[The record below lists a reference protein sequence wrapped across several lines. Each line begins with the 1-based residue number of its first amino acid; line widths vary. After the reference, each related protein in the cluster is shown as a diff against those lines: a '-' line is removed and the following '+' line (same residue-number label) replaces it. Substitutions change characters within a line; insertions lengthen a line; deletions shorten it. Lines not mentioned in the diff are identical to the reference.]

1 MTKKKKPKGSSASGS
16 PSASASSES
25 SRSQS
30 SAPTSSD
37 LAVEVTSDPTDLVLP
52 GVSSLAK
59 TKSQSVVEN
68 GAVTA
73 TNFDGAF
80 EIPSSDHDGAVTA
93 TNVDGDLESPV
104 SELLGAVTVTNVDG
118 ALETLVSETSGAVTA
133 TIVDG
138 TIETPASEPSGVVT
152 ATNVDGAHVISASE
166 PSGAVT
172 ATLEEGEFV
181 PPVSVTPA
189 TPQTVPVDK
198 TQTAKLAANHWRQFV
213 KTTSQKLD
221 PVGTP
226 FTLESG
232 EACIKIPNSV
242 IEKNKKSWDS
252 FILGQFYEE
261 PPARGAVH
269 NIVNGIW
276 SKQKRD
282 ISVSKMEGHAFLF
295 RVPCPHARRRIL
307 RQCLWQIDGQTM
319 FVAKW
324 APGVQAE
331 KPELTTVPVW
341 LDFTGVPLQF
351 FNRDAL
357 KEIAG
362 LVGHPICLHPSTE
375 NLTNIEVA
383 KVYTVIDPRK
393 PLPEA
398 VNAQFENGEVVRI
411 QVSSPWLPSLCG
423 HCLKVGHTVSKCPN
437 APPKCSVCGSVKH
450 SAEECTRLRT
460 GLRKDK
466 APIANE
472 LPIVDI
478 PPPSQANPVRT
489 RAPTEHAQPHRSGG
503 KLNSSKSNSGHSMK
517 HQSSNGSAL
526 PSAQKSLIFV
536 DLNATGLS
544 SSRNSTQGTDT
555 DLDSGLES
563 SSADE
568 DDPTKKADRFIE
580 VMSRKMK
587 KSQRSLRKAG
597 ARGSLNL

>member
-1 MTKKKKPKGSSASGS
+1 
-16 PSASASSES
+16 
-25 SRSQS
+25 
-30 SAPTSSD
+30 
-37 LAVEVTSDPTDLVLP
+37 
-52 GVSSLAK
+52 
-59 TKSQSVVEN
+59 
-68 GAVTA
+68 
-73 TNFDGAF
+73 
-80 EIPSSDHDGAVTA
+80 
-93 TNVDGDLESPV
+93 
-104 SELLGAVTVTNVDG
+104 
-118 ALETLVSETSGAVTA
+118 
-133 TIVDG
+133 
-138 TIETPASEPSGVVT
+138 
-152 ATNVDGAHVISASE
+152 
-166 PSGAVT
+166 
-172 ATLEEGEFV
+172 
-181 PPVSVTPA
+181 
-189 TPQTVPVDK
+189 
-198 TQTAKLAANHWRQFV
+198 
-213 KTTSQKLD
+213 
-221 PVGTP
+221 
-226 FTLESG
+226 
-232 EACIKIPNSV
+232 
-242 IEKNKKSWDS
+242 
-252 FILGQFYEE
+252 
-261 PPARGAVH
+261 
-269 NIVNGIW
+269 
-276 SKQKRD
+276 
-282 ISVSKMEGHAFLF
+282 
-295 RVPCPHARRRIL
+295 
-307 RQCLWQIDGQTM
+307 M

-423 HCLKVGHTVSKCPN
+423 HCLKVGHTVSKCPD

-450 SAEECTRLRT
+450 SAEECTRLRN

-466 APIANE
+466 APIASE
-472 LPIVDI
+472 LPIVDL
-478 PPPSQANPVRT
+478 PPPSQVNPVRT
-489 RAPTEHAQPHRSGG
+489 RASTEHAQPHRSGG
-503 KLNSSKSNSGHSMK
+503 KPNSSKSNSGHSVK
-517 HQSSNGSAL
+517 QQSSNGSAL

-544 SSRNSTQGTDT
+544 STRNSTQETDT

-568 DDPTKKADRFIE
+568 DDPTEKADRFIE
-580 VMSRKMK
+580 VMSRKLK

>member
-1 MTKKKKPKGSSASGS
+1 M
-16 PSASASSES
+16 
-25 SRSQS
+25 
-30 SAPTSSD
+30 
-37 LAVEVTSDPTDLVLP
+37 
-52 GVSSLAK
+52 
-59 TKSQSVVEN
+59 
-68 GAVTA
+68 
-73 TNFDGAF
+73 
-80 EIPSSDHDGAVTA
+80 
-93 TNVDGDLESPV
+93 
-104 SELLGAVTVTNVDG
+104 
-118 ALETLVSETSGAVTA
+118 
-133 TIVDG
+133 
-138 TIETPASEPSGVVT
+138 
-152 ATNVDGAHVISASE
+152 
-166 PSGAVT
+166 
-172 ATLEEGEFV
+172 
-181 PPVSVTPA
+181 
-189 TPQTVPVDK
+189 
-198 TQTAKLAANHWRQFV
+198 
-213 KTTSQKLD
+213 
-221 PVGTP
+221 
-226 FTLESG
+226 
-232 EACIKIPNSV
+232 

-261 PPARGAVH
+261 PPPRGAVH

-282 ISVSKMEGHAFLF
+282 IPVSKMERHAFLF

-307 RQCLWQIDGQTM
+307 RQCLWQIDGKTM

-423 HCLKVGHTVSKCPN
+423 HCLKVGHTVSKCPD

-450 SAEECTRLRT
+450 SAEECTRLRN

-466 APIANE
+466 APIASE
-472 LPIVDI
+472 LPIVDL
-478 PPPSQANPVRT
+478 PPPSQVNPVRT
-489 RAPTEHAQPHRSGG
+489 RASTEHAQPHRSGG
-503 KLNSSKSNSGHSMK
+503 KPNSSKSNSGHSVK
-517 HQSSNGSAL
+517 QQSSNGSAL

-544 SSRNSTQGTDT
+544 STRNSTQETDT

-568 DDPTKKADRFIE
+568 DDPTEKADRFIE
-580 VMSRKMK
+580 VMSRKLTK
-587 KSQRSLRKAG
+587 FQRSLRKAG